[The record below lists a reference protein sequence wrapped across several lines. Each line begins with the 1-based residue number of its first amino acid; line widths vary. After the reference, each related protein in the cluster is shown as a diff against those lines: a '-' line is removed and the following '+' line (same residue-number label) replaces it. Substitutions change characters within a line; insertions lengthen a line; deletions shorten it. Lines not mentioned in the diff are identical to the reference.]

1 MKRKRFLFIALAMVT
16 PLFACNGPAGNSL
29 SSTTSEAPSSS
40 GIVDK
45 LTAPTIALK
54 DAMISWNAVPNA
66 DCYHVYINSSK
77 KGDVFATRYSL
88 DSLTEAGTY
97 SIQVSADNSTKSGVC
112 SDLSN
117 SLSYV
122 ISAKDNTLP
131 LAVTS
136 LGSKASYTYE
146 GTWQKV
152 TDTVLNRQL
161 LKTDLWSGFVNQF
174 RSNVDGNGYGWR
186 GEFWGKM
193 MMGATMM
200 YEQSKDPAL
209 YQVLLATCE
218 DILTT
223 QSTDGRISSY
233 GRLSEGDSSEFFGW
247 DMWCRK
253 YVLMGLESFYD
264 ICQDEA
270 FKARLLTTM
279 EKHVDYILQYIGP
292 ETGKKGILDSASQWG
307 GLPSC
312 SILEGIVKLY
322 TLSKEQKYLDFAKYI
337 VSTGG
342 SKFGNLITQAI
353 ANTTLPYQWGSPKG
367 YELTSF
373 YNGLLSYAQISGDTD
388 CRTAALNYAED
399 LLKSEV
405 TLTGG
410 MGCASEELNYSVI
423 DQANPDRTGTMLET
437 CVTVELLRF
446 FLNVY
451 QATGDVRY
459 VDSAERTLYNALIGA
474 VDVDCNYD
482 HAFSSYF
489 NLVYG
494 IKIRSA
500 AGGMH
505 MAERDYGCCIS
516 FGSAGTGAIHRY
528 QIVESG
534 NDQFLL
540 NFYLPGTTSFAL
552 GNGQKVKLTTET
564 NYPYSG
570 LVSIK
575 VGLEGSAKFRLGMRV
590 PSWSKQTNIALN
602 GMGQS
607 ITQTGFNYLM
617 ERTWQNG
624 DTITMKMDMN
634 PRLYWGS
641 PLCVNKNAQYNVAVN
656 YGPLVLARDR
666 RLDAG
671 GIFQTIHV
679 KTVNDAP
686 VLSPSKTAA
695 FSTQVEFALSLED
708 GSNVHLID
716 YASAGKTFNLA
727 SLYTIFMPTTDYWN
741 QIADMSKNLVLV
753 SEENAALISLTSDG
767 NSFQMGGFYYD
778 HQNELN
784 KYAFKITDRGNGYYS
799 LDWSAS
805 GMSLTANGTNALP
818 KTYNG
823 SDAQLFKINRL
834 NLVSYAFVSK
844 SDGSL
849 LSVDGDGL
857 NLHLYPDCSSSKQHW
872 KIINA

>member
-1 MKRKRFLFIALAMVT
+1 MKRKQFSLLALAMAT
-16 PLFACNGPAGNSL
+16 SLFACK
-29 SSTTSEAPSSS
+29 APDGSSS
-40 GIVDK
+40 VPTSGEASSSDGTAKK
-45 LTAPTIALK
+45 LAAPTVVLK
-54 DAMISWNAVPNA
+54 DSIVSWNAIPNA
-66 DCYHVYINSSK
+66 DYYHVYINSNE

-97 SIQVSADNSTKSGVC
+97 LIQVSADNSAQDGVC

-117 SLSYV
+117 LLSYTV
-122 ISAKDNTLP
+122 SAKDSAVP

-136 LGSKASYTYE
+136 LGSKADYTYD
-146 GTWQKV
+146 GTWKKV

-161 LKTDLWSGFVNQF
+161 LKADLWSGFVNQF
-174 RSNVDGNGYGWR
+174 RSNVDGDGYGWR

-193 MMGATMM
+193 MMGATAM
-200 YEQSKDPAL
+200 YEQSKDPTL
-209 YQVLLATCE
+209 YQILLTTCK

-223 QSTDGRISSY
+223 QSPDGRISSY
-233 GRLSEGDSSEFFGW
+233 GRLSEDDSSEFYGW
-247 DMWCRK
+247 DIWCRK

-264 ICQDEA
+264 ICQDENV
-270 FKARLLTTM
+270 KAQLLTAM
-279 EKHVDYILQYIGP
+279 ERHVDYILRYIGP
-292 ETGKKGILDSASQWG
+292 ETGKKSILDSSSQWG

-322 TLSKEQKYLDFAKYI
+322 TLSKEEKYLDFASYI

-342 SKFGNLITQAI
+342 SKFGNLVAQAI
-353 ANTTLPYQWGSPKG
+353 VNTTLPYQWGSPKA

-373 YNGLLSYAQISGDTD
+373 FNGLLSYSLTTGDAD

-399 LLKSEV
+399 LLDSEI

-410 MGCASEELNYSVI
+410 MGCAGEELNYSVI

-437 CVTVELLRF
+437 CVSVELLRF

-474 VDVDCNYD
+474 VDMDCNYD
-482 HAFSSYF
+482 HAFTSYF
-489 NLVYG
+489 NLVFG
-494 IKIRSA
+494 IKTRSA

-528 QIVESG
+528 QIVENG
-534 NDQFLL
+534 ADRYLL
-540 NFYLPGTTSFAL
+540 NFYLPGTVSFAL
-552 GNGQKVKLTTET
+552 ASGQKVKLTTET

-570 LVSIK
+570 LVSMK
-575 VGLEGSAKFRLGMRV
+575 VGLEGPAEFRLGLRI
-590 PSWSKQTNIALN
+590 PSWSKQTTIAVN
-602 GMGQS
+602 GMAQTISQS
-607 ITQTGFNYLM
+607 GFDYLL

-624 DTITMKMDMN
+624 DLITMKMDMN

-641 PLCVNKNAQYNVAVN
+641 RLCLNKNAQYNVAIN

-666 RLDAG
+666 RLDEG
-671 GIFQTIHV
+671 NIFQTIHM
-679 KTVNDAP
+679 KTIDGAP
-686 VLSPSKTAA
+686 VLTASKTAA
-695 FSTQVEFALSLED
+695 FFTQAEFSLSLED
-708 GSNVHLID
+708 GTNVHLID
-716 YASAGKTFNLA
+716 YASAGKTYDLS
-727 SLYTIFMPTTDYWN
+727 SLYTVFMPTTDYWN
-741 QIADMSKNLVLV
+741 KISDMSKKLVLV
-753 SEENAALISLTSDG
+753 SEDNSALISLSSDG
-767 NSFQMGGFYYD
+767 SRFQMGGFYYD
-778 HQNELN
+778 HENELG
-784 KYAFKITDRGNGYYS
+784 KCAFNITDRGDSYYS

-805 GMSLTANGTNALP
+805 GLSLTADGATAVP
-818 KTYNG
+818 KAYDG
-823 SDAQLFKINRL
+823 GDDQLFKIDRL
-834 NLVSYAFVSK
+834 NLVSYAFISK
-844 SDGSL
+844 SGGAL

-857 NLHLYPDCSSSKQHW
+857 NLHLYSDCSSPKQRW